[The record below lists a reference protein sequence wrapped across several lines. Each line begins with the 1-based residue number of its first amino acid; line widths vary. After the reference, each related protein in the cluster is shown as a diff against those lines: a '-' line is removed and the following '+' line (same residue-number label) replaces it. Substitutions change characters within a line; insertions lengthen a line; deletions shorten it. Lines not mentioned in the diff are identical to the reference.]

1 MNKVQRVPRFM
12 TSMAYLFSYPR
23 DVLQNPLW
31 YVTTITI
38 LTGLTYYIR
47 GLWWLV
53 GAIALIWGLWLIW
66 LLFSPA
72 EASLNHE
79 ALLPNYLDQAL
90 IYRGQID
97 QILRAT
103 SKEDNS
109 AHRQRLATRLNHWVE
124 AIRDLAERI
133 SGLRNDNVIQQDRI
147 NVPKAIENLEAQL
160 APQTDPV
167 LRLQLE
173 RLLVNRKKQL
183 ASLVLLQN
191 TITQAEFQIEN
202 TLALLG
208 TIYSQILTSH
218 STNQVADYGRL
229 LVEVDEDVHRL
240 QDQLEALQEVKA
252 STHVNYYP
260 STVFRKAP

>member
-12 TSMAYLFSYPR
+12 ANMAYLVPHPR
-23 DVLQNPLW
+23 EVLQNPLW
-31 YVTTITI
+31 YVTTITV

-79 ALLPNYLDQAL
+79 DPLPNYLDQAL
-90 IYRGQID
+90 IYRRQID

-124 AIRDLAERI
+124 AIRDLVERI
-133 SGLRNDNVIQQDRI
+133 SGLRHNNLIQYDLV
-147 NVPKAIENLEAQL
+147 NVPKAIENLEARL
-160 APQTDPV
+160 APQADPV

-173 RLLVNRKKQL
+173 RVLVNRKKQL
-183 ASLVLLQN
+183 ASLALLQN

-208 TIYSQILTSH
+208 TVYSQILTSH

-229 LVEVDEDVHRL
+229 LVEVDEEVHRL

-260 STVFRKAP
+260 STVLRKAP